1 MCIYLVIYTQY
12 NVNQFLLASHF
23 FVSKLKLPTPTK
35 SLFYV
40 FEHFLVVWNV
50 YGGRKQETLS
60 LGWAMPCHWS
70 ACAKLWLSVG
80 TR

>member
-1 MCIYLVIYTQY
+1 MSINFSLQAT
-12 NVNQFLLASHF
+12 FLSQNF
-23 FVSKLKLPTPTK
+23 PPQQSRCFM
-35 SLFYV
+35 SLSI
-40 FEHFLVVWNV
+40 FLVVWNV

-60 LGWAMPCHWS
+60 LGWAMPYHWS